1 MNWPS
6 LQTSSD
12 GEWPAQ
18 SVTNCKMRQ
27 QAQRRSPALTT
38 KTTTVIS
45 RRGRARGRYPKTQ
58 DGAAPK
64 REKRIPEYLEADEVN
79 AIIRAAPSPKAKLLM
94 LQQWR
99 AGLRVSE
106 ALDLEVR
113 DLSLDTA
120 SPTLRVRSGKGGKTR
135 LVPIHPELHGAL
147 SSALAYGDISQ
158 GRLIEAHTTT
168 AWRWV
173 KASVKRA
180 EELGAIA
187 PGKRI
192 STHTLRHSYAR
203 HLLMNGIPINYLS
216 RWLGHG
222 SIQTTLIYLELV
234 PDPTGSLAM
243 VP

>member
-1 MNWPS
+1 MM
-6 LQTSSD
+6 
-12 GEWPAQ
+12 E
-18 SVTNCKMRQ
+18 
-27 QAQRRSPALTT
+27 
-38 KTTTVIS
+38 
-45 RRGRARGRYPKTQ
+45 
-58 DGAAPK
+58 
-64 REKRIPEYLEADEVN
+64 
-79 AIIRAAPSPKAKLLM
+79 
-94 LQQWR
+94 QWR

-120 SPTLRVRSGKGGKTR
+120 SPTLRVRSGKGAAKTR
-135 LVPIHPELHGAL
+135 LVPVHPELHGAL
-147 SSALAYGDISQ
+147 TSALAYGDINQ

-173 KASVKRA
+173 KTAVRRA

-187 PGKRI
+187 PGKQV

-216 RWLGHG
+216 CWLCHS